1 MRPTKNN
8 SEKSKEKD
16 KIMMKLEGRIA
27 IVTGGATGIGRATAL
42 ALAREG
48 AKIVVADY
56 SKVGQETVDLIKQE
70 SGEAVFIEADV
81 TKAKDAEA
89 IINKAIEQ
97 YGKIDILHNNAGV
110 LKIADDISVTTEEDW
125 DWMMDVNLKGVFLVS
140 KYALP
145 HMKANGSGV
154 IINTASMTGVEIGMP
169 GLAAYCA
176 SKAGVAGLTKVM
188 ALELAK
194 YKIRVNAIC
203 PGVIDTE
210 LYNKEF
216 LKDHSMEEL
225 QSGQKYMEGVI
236 PLGRYGRPD
245 ELADAVVYLASDQA
259 SYITGQALVI
269 DGGFATQ

>member
-1 MRPTKNN
+1 M
-8 SEKSKEKD
+8 ELKD
-16 KIMMKLEGRIA
+16 RVA
-27 IVTGGATGIGRATAL
+27 IVTGSATGIGRATAL

-48 AKIVVADY
+48 ARVVVADY
-56 SKVGQETVDLIKQE
+56 SKVGQEVVDLIKAE
-70 SGEAVFIEADV
+70 SGEAIFIEMDV
-81 TKAKDAEA
+81 SKAKSAEA
-89 IINKAIEQ
+89 LVKKTVEQ

-110 LKIADDISVTTEEDW
+110 LKLADDISLTTEEEW

-145 HMKANGSGV
+145 HMKANGGGV
-154 IINTASMTGVEIGMP
+154 IINTASMSGWEIGML

-176 SKAGVAGLTKVM
+176 SKAGVVGLTKTM

-194 YKIRVNAIC
+194 YNIRVNAIC

-210 LYNKEF
+210 LYANEF
-216 LKDHSMEEL
+216 LKDHSEEEL
-225 QSGQKYMEGVI
+225 KSGQKYMEGVI
-236 PLGRYGRPD
+236 PMGRYGRPD

-259 SYITGQALVI
+259 SYVTGQALVI